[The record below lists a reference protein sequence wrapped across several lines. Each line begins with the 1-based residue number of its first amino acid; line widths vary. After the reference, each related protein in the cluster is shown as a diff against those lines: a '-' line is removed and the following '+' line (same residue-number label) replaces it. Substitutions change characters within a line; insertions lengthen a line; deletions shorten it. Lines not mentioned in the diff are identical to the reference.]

1 MSDERDASVFSDQ
14 DHVDERISDED
25 AGGLFGSGSEDEQS
39 DTGSIS
45 NKRRKLNDTDLDS
58 GDDEGRH
65 DRGKDNNN
73 GYTNEQE
80 TYDRLANI
88 LDISIGRHPVP
99 QPSDGELY
107 LLQLPNFI
115 SISPEGFTLKNFK
128 PPITDHYSSEPPSST
143 FSAYHTSNNTIR
155 WRHSPSDAEKIQSNA
170 RILRWSDGSLTL
182 QLASNP
188 LEQFELAA
196 KPLAQPQNNPTK
208 PNPTSVNRSRN
219 QGPVPYN
226 SRLDSHTYLAAP
238 HEFGEIVRLTN
249 HITASLAVQSSSEQ
263 DDDALAR
270 LQQSLAAA
278 QKGHKNTSIGGLA
291 VISINEDP
299 ELAKKRAELAEKE
312 KSRMQ
317 RRMQV
322 QQDRETVRNNNVLKR
337 SGLRTGGM
345 GAGLTIGGLEDED
358 GMATTKGRM
367 VKPKSRKPRR
377 RNSEY
382 SEDEEDFRGRGRTRE
397 DEYDEEDGFLVGS
410 DEEPEVGEESEEEVE
425 MGDEGDEEDEED
437 KKPKKRNS
445 EEGAGGR
452 VKRRRVI
459 EDEDED

>member
-1 MSDERDASVFSDQ
+1 M
-14 DHVDERISDED
+14 
-25 AGGLFGSGSEDEQS
+25 
-39 DTGSIS
+39 
-45 NKRRKLNDTDLDS
+45 
-58 GDDEGRH
+58 
-65 DRGKDNNN
+65 
-73 GYTNEQE
+73 
-80 TYDRLANI
+80 
-88 LDISIGRHPVP
+88 
-99 QPSDGELY
+99 
-107 LLQLPNFI
+107 PNFI
-115 SISPEGFTLKNFK
+115 GISPEGFTLKNFK

-143 FSAYHTSNNTIR
+143 FSASHTSNNTIR
-155 WRHSPSDAEKIQSNA
+155 WRHSPSDSEEIQSNA
-170 RILRWSDGSLTL
+170 RILRWSDGSITL

-188 LEQFELAA
+188 REQFELAA
-196 KPLAQPQNNPTK
+196 KPLAQPQSNPTK
-208 PNPTSVNRSRN
+208 PTPTSVNRSRN

-263 DDDALAR
+263 DDEALTR

-278 QKGHKNTSIGGLA
+278 QKGHKNTSVGGLA

-367 VKPKSRKPRR
+367 GKPKSRKPRR

-425 MGDEGDEEDEED
+425 MGDEGDEEDEGA
-437 KKPKKRNS
+437 KKPKKKNS
-445 EEGAGGR
+445 EDAAGGR